1 MSVMK
6 STHGLEAREP
16 SAARRRFSATL
27 ADFTGA
33 ASRWRLAWT
42 LAKQELFSTLQLSKL
57 GPLWL
62 IIQPLLW
69 MLAMIA
75 LLRPTQVA
83 QQPIYALYVALGVI
97 FYHGIQTFMTRGA
110 QVFTREKGHIL
121 NVPLPLSVFVL
132 KNAMLVLTEIAIAS
146 PIAVATMLVIGLPP
160 SPVMLLAIPGLVI
173 FLSFGVG
180 LTLLLGTLAARIVDI
195 VQAVQSAMRVLL
207 FLTPVFWVPEG
218 MHGVRHIFAYYNP
231 LYYMLLVVRAP
242 LMGVAP
248 EPWQWLVAL
257 ACALVALVAGIACF
271 ARFRER
277 IPVWI

>member
-6 STHGLEAREP
+6 STHVIGTREP
-16 SAARRRFSATL
+16 SAARRRLAATL
-27 ADFTGA
+27 ADFAGSA
-33 ASRWRLAWT
+33 FRWRLAWS
-42 LAKQELFSTLQLSKL
+42 LAREDLFSTLHLSKL

-83 QQPIYALYVALGVI
+83 QQPTYALYVALGVI
-97 FYHGIQTFMTRGA
+97 LYHGIQTFVTRGA

-121 NVPLPLSVFVL
+121 NIPLPLSIFVL
-132 KNAMLVLTEIAIAS
+132 KNAMLVVMEMAIAS
-146 PIAVATMLVIGLPP
+146 PIALVTIIVVGSPIGPA
-160 SPVMLLAIPGLVI
+160 MLLAIPGMVI
-173 FLSFGVG
+173 FLAFGIGV
-180 LTLLLGTLAARIVDI
+180 TLLLGTLAARIVDI

-207 FLTPVFWVPEG
+207 FLTPVFWQPEG
-218 MHGVRHIFAYYNP
+218 MGGIRHVFAYYNP
-231 LYYMLLVVRAP
+231 LYYALLVVRAP
-242 LMGVAP
+242 LMGYSP

-257 ACALVALVAGIACF
+257 GCAVVSLAAGVTVF